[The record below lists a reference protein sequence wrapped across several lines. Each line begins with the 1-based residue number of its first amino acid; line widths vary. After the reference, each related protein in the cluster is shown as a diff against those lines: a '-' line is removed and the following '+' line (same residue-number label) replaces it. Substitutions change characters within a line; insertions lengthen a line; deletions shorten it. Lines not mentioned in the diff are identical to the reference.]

1 MSKRKA
7 YMATASKP
15 AAKPAAPKKV
25 AKKVEAKVEDITL
38 EDILEDAK
46 DGVLK
51 DKTIEAVK
59 KLTDK

>member
-7 YMATASKP
+7 YMAQPK
-15 AAKPAAPKKV
+15 PKKV
-25 AKKVEAKVEDITL
+25 TKKVEKEITL
-38 EDILEDAK
+38 DDILEDAK

>member
-7 YMATASKP
+7 YMAQPKP
-15 AAKPAAPKKV
+15 AAKPAPKKV
-25 AKKVEAKVEDITL
+25 EKEITL
-38 EDILEDAK
+38 DDILEDAK